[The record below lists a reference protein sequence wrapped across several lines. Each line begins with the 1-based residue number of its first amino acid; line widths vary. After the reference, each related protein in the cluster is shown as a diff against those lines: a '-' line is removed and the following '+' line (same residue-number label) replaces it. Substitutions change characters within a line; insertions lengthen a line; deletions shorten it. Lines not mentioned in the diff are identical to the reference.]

1 MPAHPTTWAITHPGE
16 ACGLRWAD
24 IDADNQLVH
33 VRQAAVRTAHAT
45 ALGPLKTASSRRTLR
60 APAQLMDRLATHRA
74 TLDTS
79 RPADLVFPTAAG
91 TPIDPS
97 NLRRSFSQITLAA
110 GLGHWHPNELRHSAV
125 SLLSAPGLPLEH
137 AADVGARRRTS
148 VAGMP
153 PRSMRHG
160 RLR

>member
-1 MPAHPTTWAITHPGE
+1 
-16 ACGLRWAD
+16 
-24 IDADNQLVH
+24 
-33 VRQAAVRTAHAT
+33 
-45 ALGPLKTASSRRTLR
+45 
-60 APAQLMDRLATHRA
+60 MDRLATHRA

-125 SLLSAPGLPLEH
+125 SLLSAAGLPLEH
-137 AADVGARRRTS
+137 VADVVGHSTTRMTEE
-148 VAGMP
+148 VY
-153 PRSMRHG
+153 RH
-160 RLR
+160 RITDVIEHAATALDDLFPDLP